1 MGKVFRLSPL
11 SQGTVLFFIYMQ
23 KFIIVRVKINP
34 LLPSLHFPSW
44 KCRCVVQGA
53 ALFTLPYSIPEP
65 NFEMEYH
72 NHCTDSRKSI
82 SASPREALSMA
93 QWCFLIWPQLFSWYL
108 WSPSR
113 REINGLWGVGGAM
126 SPRKGP
132 SSPRR
137 GRASWQAV
145 TSQQKPWKQTKAN

>member
-23 KFIIVRVKINP
+23 KFILVRVEINP
-34 LLPSLHFPSW
+34 LLPSQHFPSW

-53 ALFTLPYSIPEP
+53 ALFALPYSIPEP

-82 SASPREALSMA
+82 SASPGEALSMA
-93 QWCFLIWPQLFSWYL
+93 QWCFLIWPQLFSLVSLVTKQEGDKWAL
-108 WSPSR
+108 GSWWSYEPSER
-113 REINGLWGVGGAM
+113 PLFPQERQSLMA
-126 SPRKGP
+126 
-132 SSPRR
+132 SSHFTAEALEADQ
-137 GRASWQAV
+137 G
-145 TSQQKPWKQTKAN
+145 